1 MKPLVSLLII
11 VLVAGLLAACGGAQ
25 ATATPVPPPSEAA
38 PPEPT
43 APPQPTVGGKLVI
56 ALAGEPTSLD
66 VHRAS
71 DLYPVMQFV
80 GGSLLTK
87 DPQSGEYLPYL
98 ATEWSVSEDGLT
110 YEFKLRDDVKF
121 HDGTPLTAQDYA
133 YTLNRAIAQQPQ
145 STAGAALLGLAQA
158 EAVDDHTLKLTMA
171 QPNSTLFDV
180 LSRPTYHQ
188 PVPQAAVEK
197 LGDAFGRSPVGVG
210 PYKFKEWVTGDRIV
224 LERNPDFA
232 WGPSFSRGAAPY
244 IETIE
249 FRFLPEYATRLA
261 ALEAGEVD
269 YTQVEAKDVERLKA
283 DGKYQMLPRLD
294 QGSGEAILM
303 NVTKPPFDD
312 VNVRKA
318 INLAINRDVLVK
330 VVQQGQAQ
338 VDKGP
343 ITAATYGYWPGIE
356 QIGYGYDLEQAKKLM
371 ANAGYSAGADGILQ
385 KDGKPLSL
393 TLMTSARNTKDAE
406 IIQQQLRELGIDVKI
421 QQAEYGIMQADLVQ
435 GNYDFAINRL
445 GWQDYGLMFA
455 MYHPAMLGAFNQT
468 QLNDEALNNLLLPM
482 IGAPVPAVVQDFANK
497 AQQHIV
503 EQAYSAPLYAVMTT
517 YALNNRV
524 YDAQFAPMFD
534 AIWLFD
540 AYTETQ

>member
-1 MKPLVSLLII
+1 MKALTSLLII
-11 VLVAGLLAACGGAQ
+11 VLVAVLLAACGGAQ
-25 ATATPVPPPSEAA
+25 ATPTPVPAPTS

-43 APPQPTVGGKLVI
+43 APPQPAVGGKMVI
-56 ALAGEPTSLD
+56 ALATEPTSLD

-80 GGSLLTK
+80 GASLLTK
-87 DPQSGEYLPYL
+87 DPDSGEYLPYL
-98 ATEWSVSEDGLT
+98 ATEWSVAEDGLS

-133 YTLNRAIAQQPQ
+133 YTFNRAIAQQPP
-145 STAGAALLGLAQA
+145 STAGAVLLGLAQA

-171 QPNSTLFDV
+171 QPNSTLLDV

-188 PVPQAAVEK
+188 PLPQAATEK
-197 LGDAFGRSPVGVG
+197 LGDDFGRQPISVG
-210 PYKFKEWVTGDRIV
+210 PFKFKEWVTGEKIV

-261 ALEAGEVD
+261 GLEAGEVD
-269 YTQVEAKDVERLKA
+269 YMMLEAKDIERLGA

-294 QGSGEAILM
+294 QGSGETILM
-303 NVTKPPFDD
+303 NVTKAPFDD

-318 INLAINRDVLVK
+318 INLAIDREVLVK

-343 ITAATYGYWPGIE
+343 ITAATYGYWPGVE

-371 ANAGYSAGADGILQ
+371 TDAGYTASADGILQ

-393 TLMTSARNTKDAE
+393 TLMTSARNAKDAE
-406 IIQQQLRELGIDVKI
+406 IIQQQLRQLGIDVKI
-421 QQAEYGIMQADLVQ
+421 QQAEYGIMQADLTK
-435 GNYDFAINRL
+435 GNYDFALNRL

-455 MYHPAMLGAFNQT
+455 MYHPAMLGVFNQT

-497 AQQHIV
+497 SQQYLV
-503 EQAYSAPLYAVMTT
+503 EQAYSAPLYGVMTT
-517 YALNNRV
+517 YALDNRIH
-524 YDAQFAPMFD
+524 DARFAPLFD

-540 AYTETQ
+540 AYIDTK